1 METCKWC
8 NQPFLQMRDW
18 QLFCCERCC
27 QDWHLHQ
34 RKLRRQEKLFA
45 KLRKRDEA
53 LAKLSEEELAKLVE
67 NSKGTTEQR
76 RRQAGKTLSELASL
90 NGNGEFKHD
99 ETYWDKWQ

>member
-1 METCKWC
+1 
-8 NQPFLQMRDW
+8 
-18 QLFCCERCC
+18 
-27 QDWHLHQ
+27 LHQ

-53 LAKLSEEELAKLVE
+53 LAKLSEEELAKLVK

-99 ETYWDKWQ
+99 ETYWDKWQAIREEWAKWDEEDRQEAQREQPRFARRF